1 MLPAY
6 LSLYVYSNSE
16 DNDITTSKKIR
27 NSLNII
33 LFVGVGFV
41 ALFSLSAVIV
51 SLSSELIGDL
61 IPFLSI
67 LLSMLI
73 LYFGIGELKGEQ
85 IFSSKI
91 SSLSSKIG
99 NPKNTNPI
107 GFILFGV
114 SYGLASVGCA
124 LPIFISVVTKSI
136 TRLPREGNP
145 PPRIVETSSGMLN
158 SIGLAN
164 IGVEEYINK
173 MIPKYNNMDIPI
185 IMNIAGSS
193 EEEYCEVMDLVES
206 VSSNIVG
213 YEINIS
219 CPNVK
224 VGGMEF
230 GVDCELTEKL
240 TSQLRKRTERLLI
253 MKLSPNVT
261 DISAIAQS
269 AANGGA
275 DAVSAI
281 NTLVGMSINIQSMKS
296 NIHYGF
302 AGLSGP
308 AIKPVGIASV
318 YKIHQSVKIPI
329 IGIGGIKS
337 SDDVLEYML
346 AGAFAVE
353 IGTANYRDP
362 NVGNNIISDINNF
375 LDENNIKSI
384 NQIIGKVK
392 LGK

>member
-1 MLPAY
+1 M
-6 LSLYVYSNSE
+6 
-16 DNDITTSKKIR
+16 
-27 NSLNII
+27 
-33 LFVGVGFV
+33 
-41 ALFSLSAVIV
+41 
-51 SLSSELIGDL
+51 
-61 IPFLSI
+61 
-67 LLSMLI
+67 
-73 LYFGIGELKGEQ
+73 
-85 IFSSKI
+85 SKI
-91 SSLSSKIG
+91 STTLGSIKF
-99 NPKNTNPI
+99 KNPI
-107 GFILFGV
+107 FVASGTYGYGNEV
-114 SYGLASVGCA
+114 SELTDINNLGA
-124 LPIFISVVTKSI
+124 VVTKSI
-136 TRLPREGNP
+136 TRYPREGNP

-164 IGVEEYINK
+164 IGVERYINK

-185 IMNIAGSS
+185 IMNIAGST
-193 EEEYCEVMDLVES
+193 EDEYCEVIDLVES

-230 GVDCELTEKL
+230 GVNCDLTEKL
-240 TSQLRKRTERLLI
+240 TTKLRKRTERLLI

-261 DISAIAQS
+261 DISAIAKS

-281 NTLVGMSINIQSMKS
+281 NTLVGMSINVQSMKS

-308 AIKPVGIASV
+308 AIKPIGVASV

-329 IGIGGIKS
+329 IGIGGIAS
-337 SDDVLEYML
+337 SNDVLEYIM

-362 NVGNNIISDINNF
+362 GVGNNIVSEIEKF
-375 LDENNIKSI
+375 FDENNIKSI
-384 NQIIGKVK
+384 NEIIGSVK
-392 LGK
+392 LGQ

>member
-1 MLPAY
+1 MPKVST
-6 LSLYVYSNSE
+6 SLGKVEFKNP
-16 DNDITTSKKIR
+16 
-27 NSLNII
+27 
-33 LFVGVGFV
+33 VFV
-41 ALFSLSAVIV
+41 ASGTYGYGNEI
-51 SLSSELIGDL
+51 SELIDINNLG
-61 IPFLSI
+61 
-67 LLSMLI
+67 
-73 LYFGIGELKGEQ
+73 
-85 IFSSKI
+85 
-91 SSLSSKIG
+91 
-99 NPKNTNPI
+99 
-107 GFILFGV
+107 
-114 SYGLASVGCA
+114 A
-124 LPIFISVVTKSI
+124 VVTKSI
-136 TRLPREGNP
+136 TRYPREGNP

-173 MIPKYNNMDIPI
+173 MIPEYNHMNIPI

-206 VSSNIVG
+206 VSSNIIG

-219 CPNVK
+219 CPNIK

-230 GVDCELTEKL
+230 GVDCDLTERL
-240 TSQLRKRTERLLI
+240 TSKLRKRTERLLI

-261 DISAIAQS
+261 DISSIARS

-281 NTLVGMSINIQSMKS
+281 NTVVGMSINVQSMKS

-308 AIKPVGIASV
+308 SIKPIGIASV
-318 YKIHQSVKIPI
+318 YKIYQSVKIPI
-329 IGIGGIKS
+329 IGIGGITS
-337 SDDVLEYML
+337 SNDVLEYMM

-362 NVGNNIISDINNF
+362 GVGNNIVSDIRKF
-375 LDENNIKSI
+375 LDENNIESI
-384 NQIIGKVK
+384 NEIIGSVKV
-392 LGK
+392 GQ